1 METITFDSTKGMDD
15 FINRISR
22 KVAKIKGVNGSISDV
37 SVSGYLI
44 RGLLKEYDLYKPLLN
59 SIRANVNKLKLELLK
74 ADASTKEEKLRAK
87 PPAFNP
93 DTTPKALAIQGSREN

>member
-1 METITFDSTKGMDD
+1 MGMDD

-22 KVAKIKGVNGSISDV
+22 KVAEIKGVNGLISDV

-44 RGLLKEYDLYKPLLN
+44 RGLLKKYNLYKPLLN
-59 SIRANVNKLKLELLK
+59 SIRANINKLKLELLK
-74 ADASTKEEKLRAK
+74 ADTFTKEEKLRAK

-93 DTTPKALAIQGSREN
+93 DTTPKALAI

>member
-1 METITFDSTKGMDD
+1 METIIFNSTKGIDN
-15 FINRISR
+15 FINRISH
-22 KVAKIKGVNGSISDV
+22 KVTEIKGVNRSISNI

-44 RGLLKEYDLYKPLLN
+44 RGFPKKYDLYKPLLN
-59 SIRANVNKLKLELLK
+59 SIRANINKLKLELLK

-93 DTTPKALAIQGSREN
+93 DTTLKVLAI

>member
-1 METITFDSTKGMDD
+1 MGIND
-15 FINRISR
+15 FINRTSR
-22 KVAKIKGVNGSISDV
+22 KVAKIKGVNRSISDV

-44 RGLLKEYDLYKPLLN
+44 CGLPKKYDLYKPLLN

-74 ADASTKEEKLRAK
+74 ADVSTKEEKLRTK

-93 DTTPKALAIQGSREN
+93 DTTLKALAI

>member
-1 METITFDSTKGMDD
+1 METIMFNTTIGIDN
-15 FINRISR
+15 FINHISY
-22 KVAKIKGVNGSISDV
+22 KVAEIKEVNGLISDV

-44 RGLLKEYDLYKPLLN
+44 RGLPKKYDLYKPLLN
-59 SIRANVNKLKLELLK
+59 SIRVNVNKLKLELLK

-93 DTTPKALAIQGSREN
+93 DTTSKALAIQGGNEN

>member
-1 METITFDSTKGMDD
+1 METITFNTTIEMDD
-15 FINRISR
+15 FINRISC
-22 KVAKIKGVNGSISDV
+22 KVAEIKGVNRSISDV

-44 RGLLKEYDLYKPLLN
+44 YSLLKEFDFYKPLLN

-74 ADASTKEEKLRAK
+74 ADASTKEEKLRTK

-93 DTTPKALAIQGSREN
+93 DTTLKVLAI

>member
-1 METITFDSTKGMDD
+1 MGIDD
-15 FINRISR
+15 FINYISH
-22 KVAKIKGVNGSISDV
+22 KIAKIKGINKLISDI

-44 RGLLKEYDLYKPLLN
+44 RGFLKKYDLYKPLLN

-93 DTTPKALAIQGSREN
+93 DTTLKALAIQGSKEN

>member
-1 METITFDSTKGMDD
+1 MGIDN

-22 KVAKIKGVNGSISDV
+22 KIAKIKGVNGSISDI

-44 RGLLKEYDLYKPLLN
+44 YGLPKEYDLYKPLLN

-74 ADASTKEEKLRAK
+74 ADASTKEEKLRTK
-87 PPAFNP
+87 SLAFNP
-93 DTTPKALAIQGSREN
+93 DITLKILAIQGNREN